1 MHAISS
7 YRGNRPTNKQTGA
20 ISAQCNSTNGSS
32 SSSSATNVRYMNTA
46 REIQRRRHVLLSAE
60 EPVDAAAGKVVV
72 PGDLDHRP
80 PAACSASLRSA
91 VFMAPAVAGVGAQL
105 AGGG

>member
-1 MHAISS
+1 MVTDPQT
-7 YRGNRPTNKQTGA
+7 NRQGRLARSVIVPIAAAAAAPLTN
-20 ISAQCNSTNGSS
+20 
-32 SSSSATNVRYMNTA
+32 NVRYMNSA